1 VNLLKRK
8 GCQRRRPAQT
18 LGLILLGAGLFILAV
33 LFLPPI
39 VWVFLAAIALIC
51 GGIAVLTKK

>member
-1 VNLLKRK
+1 MKRK